1 MNEFLL
7 LFRRDYKTRE
17 VQPSPEQLNE
27 HLQHWQQ
34 WFGKLAEQGKL
45 ARKIQRWDGLGRVMT
60 RGESATDGPYAEIKE
75 SIGGMI
81 IINAESY
88 QQAEDIA
95 RECPI
100 FELNGTVEIRMG
112 L

>member
-1 MNEFLL
+1 VNEFLL